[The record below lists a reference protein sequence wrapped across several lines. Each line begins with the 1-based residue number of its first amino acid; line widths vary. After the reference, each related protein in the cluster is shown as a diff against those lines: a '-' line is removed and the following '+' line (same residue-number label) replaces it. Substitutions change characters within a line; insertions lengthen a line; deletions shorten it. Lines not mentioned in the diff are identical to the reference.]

1 MENYGIG
8 EKTLNWVQDFLTDRK
23 QKVSVNGMDSTTPNA
38 SSGIPQGSVLGT
50 ILFVIYINDMPDC
63 VAATELSVFSPMP

>member
-23 QKVSVNGMDSTTPNA
+23 QKVSVNGMDSTTPIE
-38 SSGIPQGSVLGT
+38 SYSTMTYQ
-50 ILFVIYINDMPDC
+50 
-63 VAATELSVFSPMP
+63 